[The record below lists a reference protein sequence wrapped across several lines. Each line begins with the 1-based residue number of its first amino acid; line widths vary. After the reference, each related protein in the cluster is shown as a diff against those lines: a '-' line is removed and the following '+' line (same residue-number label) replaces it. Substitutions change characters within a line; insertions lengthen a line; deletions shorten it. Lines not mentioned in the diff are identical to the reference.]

1 MDSADSEPARAP
13 LTALVVDDDRDI
25 RELVALKLRQ
35 AGFDV
40 RTSGDGADA
49 LTQLRAAPPDIA
61 VLDVMMPGLSGL
73 DIARQVREDPATARV
88 PIILLTA
95 KSQEFDVEAGF
106 ALGVDDYII
115 KPFSPREFVHRVNAV
130 LSRSRA

>member
-1 MDSADSEPARAP
+1 
-13 LTALVVDDDRDI
+13 
-25 RELVALKLRQ
+25 
-35 AGFDV
+35 
-40 RTSGDGADA
+40 
-49 LTQLRAAPPDIA
+49 
-61 VLDVMMPGLSGL
+61 
-73 DIARQVREDPATARV
+73 V

-95 KSQEFDVEAGF
+95 KSQEFDIEAGF